1 MTAVIAGCVKP
12 VSMPMTPAA
21 IPPATAT
28 PAPPPSTRPTR
39 MIQRTITSRKPAR
52 SMMPIN
58 ISTPAISAMTGLRP
72 LTTNEVMV
80 TTSFP
85 PVSGNPA
92 TTAAMAEPM
101 MAVM

>member
-1 MTAVIAGCVKP
+1 MTAVITGCVKP
-12 VSMPMTPAA
+12 ISMPM
-21 IPPATAT
+21 
-28 PAPPPSTRPTR
+28 
-39 MIQRTITSRKPAR
+39 
-52 SMMPIN
+52 N
-58 ISTPAISAMTGLRP
+58 ISTPAMSAMTGLRP

-80 TTSFP
+80 TTSLP